1 MKITKEEELL
11 LEQYGRTPSNKSN
24 KLIYVNA
31 LLVSLTPI
39 WLYWRI
45 HEMEL
50 IPHLIL
56 FSIFTGLA
64 TYLISCAYTNSK
76 APLMERIAIIR
87 TDAITQEILK
97 QLGNDKKSSKKDRDD
112 MIRQKTKDVADY
124 ESTTFSI
131 FYINAIFIL
140 IVMITSTILHQ
151 LSDPVNYA
159 FSMLIASGLTAFL
172 SSAKQT
178 KQHRP

>member
-76 APLMERIAIIR
+76 APLMERI
-87 TDAITQEILK
+87 
-97 QLGNDKKSSKKDRDD
+97 
-112 MIRQKTKDVADY
+112 RQKTKDVADY

>member
-1 MKITKEEELL
+1 MKLTKEDELL
-11 LEQYGRTPSNKSN
+11 LEQYGRTASAKSN
-24 KLIYVNA
+24 KLIYGNA

-45 HEMEL
+45 HEMDL
-50 IPHLIL
+50 IPNLIL
-56 FSIFTGLA
+56 FAIFTA
-64 TYLISCAYTNSK
+64 VSTYLISLAYTNSK
-76 APLMERIAIIR
+76 GPLMERIAVIR
-87 TDAITQEILK
+87 TDAITQEVTK
-97 QLGNDKKSSKKDRDD
+97 KVGNDKKVSKKEKDD

-140 IVMITSTILHQ
+140 IALISSTVLHQ
-151 LSDPVNYA
+151 LSDQMNYA

-178 KQHRP
+178 KSHRQ